1 RAGAGTAAG
10 STRTCSPGLPGR
22 PRSSRWS
29 TPADRAASSRRSQ
42 RAWSLADTNR
52 IASGPSASGR
62 AARDQSGAM
71 MEPLDGNA
79 IAGEL
84 VELYGREM
92 TTATGACA
100 NCGAT
105 AQIGALWVYVR
116 APGTVVR
123 CPSCGNVVMVIVT

>member
-1 RAGAGTAAG
+1 
-10 STRTCSPGLPGR
+10 
-22 PRSSRWS
+22 
-29 TPADRAASSRRSQ
+29 
-42 RAWSLADTNR
+42 
-52 IASGPSASGR
+52 
-62 AARDQSGAM
+62 M

-105 AQIGALWVYVR
+105 AQIGELWVYVR

-123 CPSCGNVVMVIVT
+123 CPSCGNVVMVIVTIHGTTLIDAARFSLREPPE